1 MNENRTNM
9 KKGAAILFTIFA
21 LLFFVLFAR
30 FLFIQI
36 SGKAD
41 GHSLKN
47 EALQKYLRTD
57 VLEANRGTIYDQH
70 GTVIAE
76 DTTSFTLAA
85 ILDPSMTTNPKNP
98 KHVTDP
104 EKTAEV
110 LAKYI
115 DMEKGDIEKQ
125 LKKKGLFQ
133 VEFGKYGRD
142 LSNKVKKE
150 IEEEKLPGIFFLR
163 DSKRFYPN
171 GKFASH
177 LVGFVQKLEEKKGN
191 QVVQRIIGQMGIEK
205 TYEDYLRGTNG
216 KIQYKSDLWGYLLQ
230 DKKQMI
236 QEPDD
241 GDNIYLTID
250 TKIQTFMED
259 ALNEVE
265 KQYKPG
271 KAFAL
276 VADAK
281 TGEIL
286 AMGQRP
292 SFHPDT
298 RVGLGENW
306 SNDLVE
312 YSFEPGSTMKI
323 FTLAAAIEE
332 GVFHPNEKYKSGRYK
347 VGSESIRDHNGGEGW
362 GDITYLEG
370 VQRSSNVA
378 MANLLEKMSP
388 DVFRQYLDDFH
399 FGQKTGIQLPNEAKG
414 VILYNWPLEQVTT
427 AFGQGTT
434 TTPMQLV
441 QAATAIANDGKMMR
455 PFIIDRIVD
464 DKTNK
469 AIVNNK
475 PEKVGEP
482 ISKET
487 AEQAREVLKTVTTA
501 EHGTGQIYQIQGYE
515 VAGKTGTAQMP
526 NPQGGYLQGANNYI
540 FSFLGMAPAK
550 DPQLIVYAAVAQPK
564 LDGEAGSVPVSKIF
578 NPVMRNSLQYL
589 NIKPK
594 QTPTAKTIKL
604 KDFKNERT
612 TEAVKELK
620 ANKIQPIVIGTGKE
634 VAGQSPEADSPLLQ
648 GEKVILQTDGTAT
661 MPDMENW
668 SLRDVMKAANL
679 VGLKVSYTG
688 EGYVV
693 GQNIK
698 PGASLKNGQKLIL
711 KLMKQKEKALLEQK
725 EKERQKEEAEKAK
738 KEIEASAETAEKK
751 EAEENLETQ
760 EE

>member
-1 MNENRTNM
+1 MNENRTNGR
-9 KKGAAILFTIFA
+9 KGAAILFIIFA

-30 FLFIQI
+30 FLVIQI
-36 SGKAD
+36 TGKAD

-57 VLEANRGTIYDQH
+57 VLEATRGTIYDH
-70 GTVIAE
+70 RGTVIAE

-85 ILDPSMTTNPKNP
+85 ILDSSMTTNPKKP

-104 EKTAEV
+104 ERTAKV

-115 DMEKGDIEKQ
+115 DMEPDEIEKRLRNKQ
-125 LKKKGLFQ
+125 AFQ

-142 LSNKVKKE
+142 LPNRVKKK
-150 IEEEKLPGIFFLR
+150 IEEEKLPGIIFLR

-177 LVGFVQKLEEKKGN
+177 LIGFTQKVEEKKGN
-191 QVVQRIIGQMGIEK
+191 QVIQRTVGQMGIEK
-205 TYEDYLRGTNG
+205 AYEKYLEGKNG
-216 KIQYKSDLWGYLLQ
+216 KIQYKSDLWGYLLS

-241 GDNIYLTID
+241 GDKIYLTID

-271 KAFAL
+271 KAFAI

-281 TGEIL
+281 TGKIL

-323 FTLAAAIEE
+323 FTVAAAIEE
-332 GVFHPNEKYKSGRYK
+332 GVFHPNELYKSGRYK
-347 VGSESIRDHNGGEGW
+347 VGTVSIRDHNGGEGW

-378 MANLLEKMSP
+378 MANLLEKMGP

-399 FGQKTGIQLPNEAKG
+399 FGQRTGIELPNEGKG
-414 VILYNWPLEQVTT
+414 TILYNWPIEQVT
-427 AFGQGTT
+427 ASFGQGTT
-434 TTPMQLV
+434 VTAMQLI
-441 QAATAIANDGKMMR
+441 QAATAVANDGEMMR
-455 PFIIDRIVD
+455 PYIIDRIID

-469 AIVNNK
+469 AVMENNPK
-475 PEKVGEP
+475 KVGEP
-482 ISKET
+482 ISKKT
-487 AEQAREVLKTVTTA
+487 AEKTRDVLKSVTTS

-526 NPQGGYLQGANNYI
+526 NPNGGYLRGSSNHI

-550 DPQLIVYAAVAQPK
+550 DPQLIVYVAVAQPK
-564 LDGEAGSVPVSKIF
+564 LDGESGSVPVSKIF

-589 NIKPK
+589 NIKPQ
-594 QTPTAKTIKL
+594 QTPAMKTIEL
-604 KDFKNERT
+604 KDFTNERIA
-612 TEAVKELK
+612 EVEKELK
-620 ANKIQPIVIGTGKE
+620 AKKIKPVIVGTGSK
-634 VAGQSPEADSPLLQ
+634 VTGQSPEAQSFLLQ
-648 GEKVILQTDGTAT
+648 GEKVILQTDGKAT

-679 VGLKVSYTG
+679 IGLKVSYAG
-688 EGYVV
+688 EGYVAS
-693 GQNIK
+693 QNIK
-698 PGASLKNGQKLIL
+698 PGTPIKKGQKLIL
-711 KLMKQKEKALLEQK
+711 KLITQKEKSLLDQQ
-725 EKERQKEEAEKAK
+725 EKEQQKKAAEQ
-738 KEIEASAETAEKK
+738 EIK
-751 EAEENLETQ
+751 EANEEKQQTDENQ
-760 EE
+760 E

>member
-1 MNENRTNM
+1 MNQNRMNM
-9 KKGAAILFTIFA
+9 KRGGAILFAIFA

-57 VLEANRGTIYDQH
+57 VLESNRGTIYDQH
-70 GTVIAE
+70 GAVIAE

-104 EKTAEV
+104 EKAAKV

-115 DMEKGDIEKQ
+115 DMDRSKIEKQ
-125 LKKKGLFQ
+125 LKKKGAFQ
-133 VEFGKYGRD
+133 VEFGKKGRD
-142 LSNKVKKE
+142 LSNGTKKK
-150 IEEEKLPGIFFLR
+150 IEAERLPGIIFLR

-177 LVGFVQKLEEKKGN
+177 LVGFTQKLEEKKGG
-191 QVVQRIIGQMGIEK
+191 QIIQHTVGQMGIEK
-205 TYEDYLRGTNG
+205 TYEDYLKGKDG

-230 DKKQMI
+230 DKNQMI

-241 GDNIYLTID
+241 GDHIYLTID
-250 TKIQTFMED
+250 TKIQTFLED

-271 KAFAL
+271 KAFAV
-276 VADAK
+276 VAEAK
-281 TGEIL
+281 TGKIL

-332 GVFHPNEKYKSGRYK
+332 GVFHPNELYKSGRYK
-347 VGSESIRDHNGGEGW
+347 VGRESVRDHNGGEGW
-362 GDITYLEG
+362 GTVTYLEG

-378 MANLLEKMSP
+378 MANLLEKMGP

-399 FGQKTGIQLPNEAKG
+399 FGQKTGIRLPNEAKG
-414 VILYNWPLEQVTT
+414 QILYNYPLEQVTT

-434 TTPMQLV
+434 VTAMQLV

-455 PFIIDRIVD
+455 PYVIDRIVD

-469 AIVNNK
+469 ALVK
-475 PEKVGEP
+475 HEPEKVGEP

-487 AEQAREVLKTVTTA
+487 AEKAREVLKSVTTA

-526 NPQGGYLQGANNYI
+526 NPDGGYLHGVNNYI

-550 DPQLIVYAAVAQPK
+550 DPQLVVYAAVAQPR

-589 NIKPK
+589 NIEPK
-594 QTPTAKTIKL
+594 QTPAAKSIKL
-604 KDFKNERT
+604 NDFENQSVS
-612 TEAVKELK
+612 EAVTELK
-620 ANKIQPIVIGTGKE
+620 ANKIEPIVMGTGKK
-634 VAGQSPEADSPLLQ
+634 VASQSPEAHSTLLQ
-648 GEKVILQTDGTAT
+648 GEKVILQTDGTVT
-661 MPDMENW
+661 MPNMENW
-668 SLRDVMKAANL
+668 SLRDVMKAAGL
-679 VGLKVSYTG
+679 VGLRVSYTG
-688 EGYVV
+688 EGYVAS
-693 GQNIK
+693 QNIK
-698 PGASLKNGQKLIL
+698 PGAPVKKGQKLIL
-711 KLMKQKEKALLEQK
+711 KLMKQEEKLLFDQQ
-725 EKERQKEEAEKAK
+725 EKERKKEEEET
-738 KEIEASAETAEKK
+738 KEQG
-751 EAEENLETQ
+751 TQ
-760 EE
+760 ENQEAPTE

>member
-1 MNENRTNM
+1 MNGNRMNM
-9 KKGAAILFTIFA
+9 KKGAAILFVIFA

-30 FLFIQI
+30 FLMIQI
-36 SGKAD
+36 TGKAD

-57 VLEANRGTIYDQH
+57 VLESNRGTIHDQH
-70 GTVIAE
+70 GSVIAE
-76 DTTSFTLAA
+76 DATSFTLAA
-85 ILDPSMTTNPKNP
+85 ILDSSITTNPEKP
-98 KHVTDP
+98 KHVQDP

-115 DMEKGDIEKQ
+115 DMDKSEIENRLKRF
-125 LKKKGLFQ
+125 KKKGAFQ
-133 VEFGKYGRD
+133 VEFGKQGRD
-142 LSNKVKKE
+142 LSNSTKKK
-150 IEEEKLPGIFFLR
+150 IEAEELPGIIFLR

-177 LVGFVQKLEEKKGN
+177 LIGFTQKIEEKQGN
-191 QVVQRIIGQMGIEK
+191 QVIHRTIGQMGIEK
-205 TYEDYLRGTNG
+205 AYEKYLRGKDG

-241 GDNIYLTID
+241 GDHVYLTMD
-250 TKIQTFMED
+250 TKIQTFLED
-259 ALNEVE
+259 ALNDVE
-265 KQYKPG
+265 KEYKPG

-281 TGEIL
+281 TGKIL

-298 RVGLGENW
+298 RAGLGDNW

-323 FTLAAAIEE
+323 FTLASAIEE
-332 GVFHPNEKYKSGRYK
+332 GVFHPKETYKSGRYQ
-347 VGSESIRDHNGGEGW
+347 VGRSAIRDHNGGAGW
-362 GDITYLEG
+362 GTITYLEG

-378 MANLLEKMSP
+378 MANLLEKMGP
-388 DVFRQYLDDFH
+388 EVFKQYLDDFH
-399 FGQKTGIQLPNEAKG
+399 FGKQTGIRLPNEAKG
-414 VILYNWPLEQVTT
+414 QILYNYPLEQVTT

-434 TTPMQLV
+434 VTALQLV
-441 QAATAIANDGKMMR
+441 QAATAITNDGNMMR
-455 PFIIDRIVD
+455 PYIIDRIVD

-469 AIVNNK
+469 AIVKNK

-482 ISKET
+482 ISKAT
-487 AEQAREVLKTVTTA
+487 AEQTREVLKTVTTA
-501 EHGTGQIYQIQGYE
+501 EHGTGRIYQIQGYE

-526 NPQGGYLQGANNYI
+526 NPNGGYLHGANNYI

-564 LDGEAGSVPVSKIF
+564 LEGESGSVPVSKIF

-589 NIKPK
+589 NIEPK
-594 QTPTAKTIKL
+594 QTPAAKAIKL
-604 KDFKNERT
+604 KSFEGKAVSEV
-612 TEAVKELK
+612 VKELK
-620 ANKIQPIVIGTGKE
+620 GQQVNPIVMGEGKKII
-634 VAGQSPEADSPLLQ
+634 GQSPSARSTLLQ
-648 GEKVILQTDGTAT
+648 GEKVILQTDGQTT
-661 MPDMENW
+661 MPNMENW
-668 SLRDVMKAANL
+668 SLRDVMKASNL
-679 VGLKVSYTG
+679 AGLKVSYTG

-693 GQNIK
+693 SQNIK
-698 PGASLKNGQKLIL
+698 PGVPVKKGQKLIV
-711 KLMKQKEKALLEQK
+711 KLMKQKEKILFDQQ
-725 EKERQKEEAEKAK
+725 EKELQKEEGKND
-738 KEIEASAETAEKK
+738 TEKK
-751 EAEENLETQ
+751 EEKKEP
-760 EE
+760 

>member
-1 MNENRTNM
+1 MNENRMNM
-9 KKGAAILFTIFA
+9 KRGAAILFVIFA

-41 GHSLKN
+41 GHALKS

-57 VLEANRGTIYDQH
+57 VLESNRGTIYDQH
-70 GTVIAE
+70 GAVIAE
-76 DTTSFTLAA
+76 DATSFTLAA
-85 ILDPSMTTNPKNP
+85 ILDPSMTTNPKKP

-104 EKTAEV
+104 EKTATV

-115 DMEKGDIEKQ
+115 DMDKSEIEKR
-125 LKKKGLFQ
+125 LEKKGAFQ
-133 VEFGKYGRD
+133 VEFGKEGRD
-142 LSNKVKKE
+142 LSNSVKKK
-150 IEEEKLPGIFFLR
+150 IEAERLPGIIFLR

-177 LVGFVQKLEEKKGN
+177 LIGFTQKLEEKKGN
-191 QVVQRIIGQMGIEK
+191 QVIQRTVGQMGIEK
-205 TYEDYLRGTNG
+205 TYEKYLKGKDG

-230 DKKQMI
+230 DKKEMI

-241 GDNIYLTID
+241 GDHIYLTID
-250 TKIQTFMED
+250 TKIQTFLED

-265 KQYKPG
+265 KEYKPG
-271 KAFAL
+271 KAFAI

-281 TGEIL
+281 TGKIL

-298 RVGLGENW
+298 RAGLGDNW

-323 FTLAAAIEE
+323 FTLASAIEE
-332 GVFHPNEKYKSGRYK
+332 GVFHPNELYKSGTYK
-347 VGSESIRDHNGGEGW
+347 VGREAIRDHNGGAGW
-362 GDITYLEG
+362 GPITYLEG

-378 MANLLEKMSP
+378 MANLLEKMGP

-399 FGQKTGIQLPNEAKG
+399 FGQRTGIRLPNEAKG
-414 VILYNWPLEQVTT
+414 KILYNYPLEKVTT

-434 TTPMQLV
+434 VTALQLI
-441 QAATAIANDGKMMR
+441 QAATAVANDGKMMR
-455 PFIIDRIVD
+455 PYVIDRIVD
-464 DKTNK
+464 DKTKK
-469 AIVNNK
+469 ALVENK

-487 AEQAREVLKTVTTA
+487 AQQAREVLKSVTTA
-501 EHGTGQIYQIQGYE
+501 EHGTGQMYQIQGYE

-526 NPQGGYLQGANNYI
+526 NPQGGYLHGANNYI

-550 DPQLIVYAAVAQPK
+550 DPQLVVYVGVAQPN

-589 NIKPK
+589 NIEPK
-594 QTPTAKTIKL
+594 QTPAAKSIKL
-604 KDFKNERT
+604 ENFKNKT
-612 TEAVKELK
+612 VNQVVQELK
-620 ANKIQPIVIGTGKE
+620 HNKIEPIVMGTGTK
-634 VAGQSPEADSPLLQ
+634 VVGQSPEARSTLLQ
-648 GEKVILQTDGTAT
+648 GEKVILQTDDTVT

-679 VGLKVSYTG
+679 AGLKVSYTG
-688 EGYVV
+688 EGYVAS
-693 GQNIK
+693 QNIK
-698 PGASLKNGQKLIL
+698 PGAPLKKGQKLIL
-711 KLMKQKEKALLEQK
+711 KLMKQEEKLQFDQQQK
-725 EKERQKEEAEKAK
+725 EQ
-738 KEIEASAETAEKK
+738 
-751 EAEENLETQ
+751 Q
-760 EE
+760 EEESQNEQEEQQSETSEANEETTG

>member
-1 MNENRTNM
+1 MNENRMNM
-9 KKGAAILFTIFA
+9 KKGAAVLFVIFA

-57 VLEANRGTIYDQH
+57 ILESKRGTIYDQH
-70 GTVIAE
+70 GAVIAE
-76 DTTSFTLAA
+76 DAASFTLAA
-85 ILDPSMTTNPKNP
+85 ILDSSMTTNPKKP
-98 KHVTDP
+98 KHVKDP
-104 EKTAEV
+104 EKTAKV

-115 DMEKGDIEKQ
+115 DMDRSEIEERLKTKGA
-125 LKKKGLFQ
+125 FQ
-133 VEFGKYGRD
+133 VEFGKQGRN
-142 LSNKVKKE
+142 LSNGVKKK
-150 IEEEKLPGIFFLR
+150 IEKEELPGIIFLR

-177 LVGFVQKLEEKKGN
+177 LIGFTQKLEEKKDG
-191 QVVQRIIGQMGIEK
+191 QIVQQTVGQMGIEK
-205 TYEDYLRGTNG
+205 AYEKYLKGKDG

-241 GDNIYLTID
+241 GDHIYLTLD
-250 TKIQTFMED
+250 TKIQTFLED
-259 ALNEVE
+259 SLNEVE

-271 KAFAL
+271 KAFAV

-281 TGEIL
+281 TGKIL

-298 RVGLGENW
+298 REGLGENW

-323 FTLAAAIEE
+323 FTLASAIEE
-332 GVFHPNEKYKSGRYK
+332 GVFHPNEMYKSGKYK
-347 VGSESIRDHNGGEGW
+347 VGEGSVGDHNNGEGW
-362 GDITYLEG
+362 GNITYLEG

-378 MANLLEKMSP
+378 MANLLEKMGP
-388 DVFRQYLDDFH
+388 EVFRQYLDDFH
-399 FGQKTGIQLPNEAKG
+399 FGQKTGIHLPNEATG
-414 VILYNWPLEQVTT
+414 RILYNWPIEQVTT

-434 TTPMQLV
+434 VTAMELV

-455 PFIIDRIVD
+455 PYIIDRIVD
-464 DKTNK
+464 DKTKKN
-469 AIVNNK
+469 VVQNS

-487 AEQAREVLKTVTTA
+487 AEETREVLKSVTTA
-501 EHGTGQIYQIQGYE
+501 EHGTGKIYQIQGYD

-526 NPQGGYLQGANNYI
+526 NPNGPGYLHGANNYI

-564 LDGEAGSVPVSKIF
+564 LNGELGSVPVSKIF

-589 NIKPK
+589 NIEPK
-594 QTPTAKTIKL
+594 QTPIVKTVQL
-604 KDFKNERT
+604 KDFTGESVS
-612 TEAVKELK
+612 EAVKNLK
-620 ANKIQPIVIGTGKE
+620 ESKIEPVVIGTGQE
-634 VAGQSPEADSPLLQ
+634 VTGQSPEAKASLLQ
-648 GEKVILQTDGTAT
+648 GEKVILQTDGKAT
-661 MPDMENW
+661 MPNMENW
-668 SLRDVMKAANL
+668 SLRDAMKAAAL

-688 EGYVV
+688 EGYVMS
-693 GQNIK
+693 QNIN
-698 PGASLKNGQKLIL
+698 PGEPVKKGQKLIL
-711 KLMKQKEKALLEQK
+711 KLVKQKEKLLLDEKEKEQQKAEEEKQK
-725 EKERQKEEAEKAK
+725 EKEKQKTTEEAPNE
-738 KEIEASAETAEKK
+738 
-751 EAEENLETQ
+751 
-760 EE
+760 